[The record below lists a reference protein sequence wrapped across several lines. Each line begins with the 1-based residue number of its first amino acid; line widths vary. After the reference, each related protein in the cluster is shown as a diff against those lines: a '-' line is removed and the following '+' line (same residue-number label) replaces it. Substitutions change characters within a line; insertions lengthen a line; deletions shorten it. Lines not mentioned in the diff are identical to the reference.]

1 MADKGK
7 RSNDKRQNKKENKKS
22 NKQGN
27 KQVKDNAPQIQDR
40 LRSSKVKPKP
50 AHVNLSKE
58 GADFKQI
65 VRISSR
71 DVPGY
76 MTISQGTQL
85 IYGIGQRV
93 SKVIENEFKKQTEK
107 DINMVGHLTDKDVEK
122 LEEIITNF
130 DKFAPE
136 WLLNRPKLREG
147 EKAHHTMADLK
158 LSERKDLQRLGKIK
172 SYRGLRLQW
181 GLPVRGQ
188 KTRSTFRRSGVVGV
202 VKKK

>member
-7 RSNDKRQNKKENKKS
+7 KSKDKKQTKNNKKS
-22 NKQGN
+22 NKSN
-27 KQVKDNAPQIQDR
+27 KPIKTTSSQPQDR
-40 LRSSKVKPKP
+40 LRVAKVKPKP
-50 AHVNLSKE
+50 AHLNLSKE

-65 VRISSR
+65 VRIASR
-71 DVPGY
+71 DIPGY
-76 MTISQGTQL
+76 MTIAQGTQL

-93 SKVIENEFKKQTEK
+93 SKVIENEFKK
-107 DINMVGHLTDKDVEK
+107 DIDREVKMIGNLTDKDVEK
-122 LEEIITNF
+122 LETVISEFYKKTPN
-130 DKFAPE
+130 

-147 EKAHHTMADLK
+147 DKAHHTMADLK

>member
-7 RSNDKRQNKKENKKS
+7 KSKDKKQIKKDNKKTTKS
-22 NKQGN
+22 NKPIKIKSSQ
-27 KQVKDNAPQIQDR
+27 PQDR
-40 LRSSKVKPKP
+40 LRVAKVKPKP
-50 AHVNLSKE
+50 AHINLSKE
-58 GADFKQI
+58 GTDFKQI
-65 VRISSR
+65 VRIASR
-71 DVPGY
+71 DIPGY
-76 MTISQGTQL
+76 MTIAQGTQL

-93 SKVIENEFKKQTEK
+93 SKVIENEFKKEIDKDIKMIGNLTEK
-107 DINMVGHLTDKDVEK
+107 DIEK
-122 LEEIITNF
+122 LETVIAEFYKSTPN
-130 DKFAPE
+130 

-147 EKAHHTMADLK
+147 DKAHLTMADLK

-188 KTRSTFRRSGVVGV
+188 KTRSTFRKSGVVGV

>member
-7 RSNDKRQNKKENKKS
+7 KSKDKKQTKNNKKINKS
-22 NKQGN
+22 NKPIKTTSSQ
-27 KQVKDNAPQIQDR
+27 PQDR
-40 LRSSKVKPKP
+40 LRVAKVKPKP
-50 AHVNLSKE
+50 AHLNLSKE

-65 VRISSR
+65 VRIASR

-76 MTISQGTQL
+76 MTIAQGTQL

-93 SKVIENEFKKQTEK
+93 SKVIENEFKKEIDREIK
-107 DINMVGHLTDKDVEK
+107 MVGNLTDKDVEK
-122 LEEIITNF
+122 LEIVISEFYKNTPN
-130 DKFAPE
+130 

-147 EKAHHTMADLK
+147 DKAHHTMADLK

>member
-7 RSNDKRQNKKENKKS
+7 KSKDKKQTKDNKKS
-22 NKQGN
+22 NKSN
-27 KQVKDNAPQIQDR
+27 KPIKTTSSQPQDR
-40 LRSSKVKPKP
+40 LRVAKVKPKP
-50 AHVNLSKE
+50 AHLNLSKE

-65 VRISSR
+65 VRIASR

-76 MTISQGTQL
+76 MTIAQGTQL

-93 SKVIENEFKKQTEK
+93 SKVIENEFKK
-107 DINMVGHLTDKDVEK
+107 DIDREVKMIGNLTDKDVEK
-122 LEEIITNF
+122 LETVISEFYKKTPN
-130 DKFAPE
+130 

-147 EKAHHTMADLK
+147 DKAHHTMADLK

>member
-7 RSNDKRQNKKENKKS
+7 KSKDKKQTKNNKKS
-22 NKQGN
+22 NKSN
-27 KQVKDNAPQIQDR
+27 KPIKTTSSQPQDR
-40 LRSSKVKPKP
+40 LRVAKVKPKP
-50 AHVNLSKE
+50 AHLNLSKE

-65 VRISSR
+65 VRIASR

-76 MTISQGTQL
+76 MTIAQGTQL

-93 SKVIENEFKKQTEK
+93 SKVIENEFKKDVDREVK
-107 DINMVGHLTDKDVEK
+107 MIGNLTDKDVEK
-122 LEEIITNF
+122 LETVISEFYKSTPN
-130 DKFAPE
+130 

-147 EKAHHTMADLK
+147 DKAHHTMADLK

-188 KTRSTFRRSGVVGV
+188 KTRSTFRRSDVVGV

>member
-7 RSNDKRQNKKENKKS
+7 KSKDKKQTKNNKKTNKS
-22 NKQGN
+22 NKPIKTTSSQ
-27 KQVKDNAPQIQDR
+27 PQDR
-40 LRSSKVKPKP
+40 LRVAKVKPKP
-50 AHVNLSKE
+50 AHLNLSKE

-65 VRISSR
+65 VRIASR

-76 MTISQGTQL
+76 MTIAQGTQL

-93 SKVIENEFKKQTEK
+93 SKVIENEFKKDVDREVK
-107 DINMVGHLTDKDVEK
+107 MIGNLTDKDVEK
-122 LEEIITNF
+122 LETVISEFYKKTPN
-130 DKFAPE
+130 

-147 EKAHHTMADLK
+147 DKAHHTMADLK

>member
-7 RSNDKRQNKKENKKS
+7 KSKDKKQTKNNKKS
-22 NKQGN
+22 NKSN
-27 KQVKDNAPQIQDR
+27 KPIKTTSSQPQDR
-40 LRSSKVKPKP
+40 LRVAKVKPKP
-50 AHVNLSKE
+50 AHLNLSKE

-65 VRISSR
+65 VRIASR
-71 DVPGY
+71 DIPGY
-76 MTISQGTQL
+76 MTIAQGTQL

-93 SKVIENEFKKQTEK
+93 SKVIENEFKK
-107 DINMVGHLTDKDVEK
+107 DIDREVKMIGNLTDKDVEK
-122 LEEIITNF
+122 LETVISEFYKKTPN
-130 DKFAPE
+130 

-147 EKAHHTMADLK
+147 DKAHHTMADLK

-181 GLPVRGQ
+181 GFPVRGQ

>member
-7 RSNDKRQNKKENKKS
+7 KSKDKKQTKDNKKS
-22 NKQGN
+22 NKSN
-27 KQVKDNAPQIQDR
+27 KPIKTTSSQPQDR
-40 LRSSKVKPKP
+40 LRVAKVKPKP
-50 AHVNLSKE
+50 AHLNLSKE

-65 VRISSR
+65 VRIASR
-71 DVPGY
+71 DIPGY
-76 MTISQGTQL
+76 MTIAQGTQL

-93 SKVIENEFKKQTEK
+93 SKVIENEFKK
-107 DINMVGHLTDKDVEK
+107 DIDREVKMIGNLTDKDVEK
-122 LEEIITNF
+122 LETVISEFYKKTPN
-130 DKFAPE
+130 

-147 EKAHHTMADLK
+147 DKAHHTMADLK